1 LETIVRTD
9 YSYLMLMVRAQT
21 KKVHE
26 ATLKGD
32 WVLAGREMEELL
44 KWGIEAL
51 VEFRKWEDRDR

>member
-1 LETIVRTD
+1 MRTD

>member
-1 LETIVRTD
+1 VRTD

-32 WVLAGREMEELL
+32 WGLAGKEMEELL